1 MAETKDAQED
11 TTETIVV
18 PFSGLMADAQS
29 FARQKAKEYAAER
42 HRPVKVQVIQGLTS
56 GKVIAESEQKP
67 PQRPTDIVDK
77 STGKEQKEPPPTD
90 TRIVDQNSRRTRVS
104 NGRQGEGDEEGG
116 SSENDGAISKF
127 QPSTFLGN
135 IPREISG
142 NIAPME
148 GIMMEVPGKDV
159 GKFTSLLPAV
169 FRSLLPVGSI
179 PGLTSKGPISL
190 NGLVSLVGG
199 AALGAAA
206 GQALKSSAGGINAVS
221 GLTGTLG
228 AVALT
233 KVMGAAGSQ
242 IPTNLTGG
250 KTAYTGAVLSKVVG
264 TVASVALKG
273 SASGVPLT
281 SQVLGLAAN
290 VALRSAA
297 TPLAIPTSV
306 LGVATSLA
314 LKPISNILG
323 VTGGRVPVLPTNLSL
338 SNTGVL
344 SGISQNIA
352 PGLAENLIPRNQLLG
367 LLPSNLQ
374 KKIPLISPR
383 INNPFVKN
391 SVSINR
397 DASPE
402 RVPQSETFQKSS
414 REEQKPYATKGTGTA
429 TNIAYEQKISANF
442 SVGDLS
448 KNAHFHHNIVPQN
461 GLSVDQIITNLSALA
476 VNCLEPI
483 KSNYPGF
490 TITSGF
496 RGPGGTNPGGDHG
509 HGRAA
514 DLQWGHLTTNAHLD
528 IARWI
533 ASNLKFKKLIIE
545 HSNATHKL
553 WIHIAFEQGA
563 TGGRLLTMINNNY
576 QSGLTNYFPTRLT

>member
-11 TTETIVV
+11 TTEIIAV

-42 HRPVKVQVIQGLTS
+42 HRPVKVQVIQGLTG

-67 PQRPTDIVDK
+67 PKRPTDILDK

-90 TRIVDQNSRRTRVS
+90 VRIVDQNSRKTRVS

-116 SSENDGAISKF
+116 SSENDGGISKF

-135 IPREISG
+135 VPREISG

-148 GIMMEVPGKDV
+148 GIMMEVPGKDIE
-159 GKFTSLLPAV
+159 KFTSLLPAV

-179 PGLTSKGPISL
+179 PGLTSKGPVSL
-190 NGLVSLVGG
+190 NGLVTLVGG

-221 GLTGTLG
+221 GLTGALG

-250 KTAYTGAVLSKVVG
+250 KTAYTGAVLSRVVG
-264 TVASVALKG
+264 TVASVALRG

-352 PGLAENLIPRNQLLG
+352 PGLAENLIPRNQLTS
-367 LLPSNLQ
+367 LLPPNLQ

-402 RVPQSETFQKSS
+402 RVPQSETFQRST
-414 REEQKPYATKGTGTA
+414 REEQKPYVTKGTGTA

-483 KSNYPGF
+483 KANYPGF

-514 DLQWGHLTTNAHLD
+514 DLQWGHLTSNAHLD

-533 ASNLKFKKLIIE
+533 ATNLKFKKLIIE

-553 WIHIAFEQGA
+553 WIHVAFEQGD
-563 TGGRLLTMINNNY
+563 TGGRILTMINNNY